1 MHGYTHTHT
10 HTHTQRERE
19 RERERE
25 RDWIEVVRKQS
36 DYLCYCKD
44 GFDLALL
51 HEGQD
56 CSVAILRT
64 VLWYWHICMKLLLF
78 SHYL

>member
-1 MHGYTHTHT
+1 
-10 HTHTQRERE
+10 
-19 RERERE
+19 
-25 RDWIEVVRKQS
+25 VVRKQS